1 MRAEFCNRFLN
12 IWSGF
17 GAFSHVG
24 NLAEIFDGMNIRV
37 IEKSNTLRDAGW
49 AERLGGA
56 FSHVGDLA
64 EMLDGMNSRVIEE
77 SNTLGRPGRR
87 EGGVRGDAGRAERLG
102 GAFGQKEKSGA
113 VCWPLFI
120 HYAQ

>member
-1 MRAEFCNRFLN
+1 MRTEFCNRFLN

-77 SNTLGRPGRR
+77 SNTLGRPVGRNDLAAR
-87 EGGVRGDAGRAERLG
+87 FPTWET
-102 GAFGQKEKSGA
+102 
-113 VCWPLFI
+113 WPRCSMG
-120 HYAQ
+120 